1 MKILKKIT
9 ISDIAKAAGVSIGTV
24 SNVLNNKGNAKI
36 DTIRKVEE
44 IAKKMGYFPDESALS
59 IRKKE
64 SSTILLL
71 VSDLEET
78 TSPLITDLLHMLKL
92 HEMEL
97 KIIEVDNSSDAAS
110 IVNLIRSNKYK
121 AIIYLSSITNKAL
134 LDAIPPERLI
144 TLGHLACEKQTN
156 HINLNIEAYLE
167 NNKESS
173 FTIIG
178 EESIFG
184 LTSIIKHRAPQSV
197 IRTVKSNN
205 EDLYRL
211 ILDDAPTHLMI
222 FSSEV
227 LERVLTIYQLLNLEL
242 PIITFISNQKRF
254 NYGNESIRTYYY
266 SSNELALKIINMVK
280 SEHFS
285 SNKLISSIKIYSTSY
300 HELETMDSPSELKI
314 LMLENPFS
322 NALQK
327 LITNFSTVTGVQCK
341 IDSLPFDKMD
351 NVLQSEQVH
360 NYDLIRLDVSYFP
373 WYGPRLF
380 KNITDIQVI
389 SDISQVMDNWRQY
402 MYVNDC
408 IYGLP
413 ADPSIQ
419 MMLYRKDIFE
429 NPIIQK
435 SYSSKYNRNL
445 IPPKTYEGLL
455 EFCEFYTELDI
466 PEKTTKYP
474 LEMIGNS
481 GVLIA
486 SEFLPYFFS
495 KGGSFKYEEHQISLD
510 SDKFVSTLDSYR
522 KLRKYA
528 KLTNEEWW
536 STEISS
542 FNHNETSIIIGYTNH
557 LNQIGN
563 APYGFSSIPGSTPA
577 LGGGVFGISKH
588 SPNTESAVLFF
599 RWLYQYNIQ
608 EKLASLGVC
617 VPRTH
622 LYKER
627 DIFRKY
633 PFLSYSSDNFS
644 LGKRL
649 NLLDEHKLIN
659 TIQLEN
665 ILGST
670 IIDGLN
676 NGFSSTQILLNVV
689 NTLNAHQNK
698 LIRDISTV

>member
-1 MKILKKIT
+1 MKKVT

-59 IRKKE
+59 IRKKD

-92 HEMEL
+92 HDMEL
-97 KIIEVDNSSDAAS
+97 KVIEVDNSSDTTS
-110 IVNLIRSNKYK
+110 IVNLVRSNKYK
-121 AIIYLSSITNKAL
+121 AIIYLSSITNKTL

-144 TLGHLACEKQTN
+144 TLGHSTYEKQTN
-156 HINLNIEAYLE
+156 HISLNMEAYLE
-167 NNKESS
+167 NNKENSV
-173 FTIIG
+173 TIIG

-184 LTSIIKHRAPQSV
+184 LTSMIKYRAPQFV
-197 IRTVKSNN
+197 IQTVKTNS

-211 ILDDAPTHLMI
+211 ILEDAPTHLMV

-227 LERVLTIYQLLNLEL
+227 LERILTIYQLLKLEL
-242 PIITFISNQKRF
+242 PIITYISNQKRINF
-254 NYGNESIRTYYY
+254 GEKNIHTYYY
-266 SSNELALKIINMVK
+266 SSNELALKIINMVTSK
-280 SEHFS
+280 DFS
-285 SNKLISSIKIYSTSY
+285 INKLNSSIKIYSTTYQS
-300 HELETMDSPSELKI
+300 LEIMKSPCDLNI

-327 LITNFSTVTGVQCK
+327 LITNFSTLTGVNCK
-341 IDSLPFDKMD
+341 IDSLPFEELNK
-351 NVLQSEQVH
+351 VLHSEKVH

-380 KNITDIQVI
+380 KNITDIQAI
-389 SDISQVMDNWRQY
+389 FDISQVMNDWRHY
-402 MYVNDC
+402 MYVDDC

-413 ADPSIQ
+413 VDPSIQ

-435 SYSSKYNRNL
+435 YYSSKYNRNL
-445 IPPKTYEGLL
+445 TPPKTYKELL

-466 PEKTTKYP
+466 PEKTTEYP

-495 KGGSFKYEEHQISLD
+495 EGGSFKYEENQISLD
-510 SDKFVSTLDSYR
+510 SDKFVSTLDTYR
-522 KLRKYA
+522 KLRNYV

-536 STEISS
+536 NTEISS

-557 LNQIGN
+557 LNQIRHV
-563 APYGFSSIPGSTPA
+563 PYGYSSIPGSKPA
-577 LGGGVFGISKH
+577 LGGGVFGICKDSQ
-588 SPNTESAVLFF
+588 NTESAVLFF
-599 RWLYQYNIQ
+599 QWLYQYIIQ
-608 EKLASLGVC
+608 EELASLGVC

-649 NLLDEHKLIN
+649 QLLDEKKLIN

-665 ILGST
+665 LLGST
-670 IIDGLN
+670 IKEGLN
-676 NGFSSTQILLNVV
+676 NGISSTQILLNVV
-689 NTLNAHQNK
+689 NALNAHENM
-698 LIRDISTV
+698 LIRDVSTVSD